1 MATEKGHMK
10 IVVHLVDKGA
20 EINTIDDA
28 GVSVYRESVD
38 LNLSFLLSQHIY
50 LWSDSMNCME
60 QLLFVANICLV
71 SCAKVSEA
79 YSLKKM

>member
-38 LNLSFLLSQHIY
+38 LNLSFLLSQHMHI
-50 LWSDSMNCME
+50 
-60 QLLFVANICLV
+60 LV
-71 SCAKVSEA
+71 E
-79 YSLKKM
+79 